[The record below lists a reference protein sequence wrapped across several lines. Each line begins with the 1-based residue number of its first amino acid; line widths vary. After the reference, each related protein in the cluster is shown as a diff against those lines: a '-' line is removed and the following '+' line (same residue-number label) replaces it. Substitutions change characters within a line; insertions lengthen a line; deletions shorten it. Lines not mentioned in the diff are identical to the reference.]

1 MHEGGARKQKKQ
13 LRGSFLS
20 ILTREERTLPDQNI
34 RRRRKRRLLF
44 GGGGGDVTN
53 AEVSSLLHY
62 RPSLAKPSPQD
73 RGDEEES

>member
-1 MHEGGARKQKKQ
+1 MRGVHANKKK

-20 ILTREERTLPDQNI
+20 ILTREERTLLPDQNI